1 MAIKTSKGLA
11 LFAGCSHPGIEK
23 ILTVASK
30 IDPKIY
36 TVFGGLHF
44 AAYSDQDVSRVVND
58 FRDKWKI
65 ERIAAGHC
73 TGEFGQRELE
83 KTYGDHHDHAGVGE
97 IINLPMSALPAQ
109 VA

>member
-11 LFAGCSHPGIEK
+11 VFAGCSHPGIEK

-44 AAYSDQDVSRVVND
+44 ADYSDQDVSRTVDDLKN
-58 FRDKWKI
+58 KWNI
-65 ERIAAGHC
+65 ERIAVGHC
-73 TGEFGQRELE
+73 TGEFGQAELE
-83 KTYGDHHDHAGVGE
+83 KAYRDHHDHAGVGE
-97 IINLPMSALPAQ
+97 TINLPN
-109 VA
+109 